1 MNTNLLTT
9 VVLRQHLQRAYAEM
23 GEDLWPILQ
32 RIIKDLME
40 TNIPEDRQR
49 HDYEVREW

>member
-1 MNTNLLTT
+1 MNPNLLTT
-9 VVLRQHLQRAYAEM
+9 VILRQHLQRAYDEL
-23 GEDLWPILQ
+23 GEELWPILQ